1 MQNAKIYSSL
11 KDSIADCQRV
21 FATTIRPRHMTQMI
35 LTPESAA
42 KEAIIS
48 KIDNNNLEPRKCAIL
63 FGRERSGLNND
74 EVAVADSI
82 ITIPVFRQFSSLNLA
97 QAVNIIGYELWKRYT
112 EVNNE
117 LASPNQWLHPR
128 DGQRLAKR
136 QELEAYF
143 TRLED
148 ALTTRNFQ
156 IDDNRRKLCFQNIR
170 NIFQRVLITK
180 SEIDLLQ
187 GVLSNLTKEK

>member
-1 MQNAKIYSSL
+1 
-11 KDSIADCQRV
+11 
-21 FATTIRPRHMTQMI
+21 MTQMI

-48 KIDNNNLEPRKCAIL
+48 KTDNSSNNIESRKCAIL

-117 LASPNQWLHPR
+117 LVSPNQWLHPR

-136 QELEAYF
+136 QELDAYF
-143 TRLED
+143 IRLEN
-148 ALTTRNFQ
+148 ALTVRNFQ
-156 IDDNRRKLCFQNIR
+156 VDDNRRKLCFQNIR
-170 NIFQRVLITK
+170 NIFQRVLVTK

-187 GVLSNLTKEK
+187 GVLTNLIKEQNTYDDNS